1 MASRA
6 SSSPEP
12 TEGVKVTEL
21 RQPFR
26 PTTTD
31 SCPQKEVEVLGSGK
45 KANRS
50 KSTPDKPVP
59 EEGKHFT
66 LGLTMLKIPVLVSV
80 PCHYLASFS
89 LH

>member
-12 TEGVKVTEL
+12 TEGVKVAEL
-21 RQPFR
+21 RQLFQ
-26 PTTTD
+26 PTSTG
-31 SCPQKEVEVLGSGK
+31 SCLQKEVEVLGSGK

-50 KSTPDKPVP
+50 KSTPDIPVTA
-59 EEGKHFT
+59 EGKHFT

-80 PCHYLASFS
+80 PCHYLISFS